1 MAVSPDIA
9 PFTPRLAAAKV
20 RRRPR
25 LLAVGGGKGGVG
37 KSVVTSSLGVAL
49 AARRRR
55 CTLVDADFGA
65 ANLHTLLGVERS
77 AFSLS
82 DFLNREVAELDQV
95 ACRTRIPRL
104 SLVSGAHALV
114 DVANLAH
121 SRKLKLTR
129 HLARLDT
136 DEVLI
141 DLGAGTAFNVLDFFV
156 AADRGL
162 LVVEPEPTSIEN
174 SYAFLKAAFLRSLRP
189 IAREPHVRAALEEV
203 LGRRARHRLK
213 SPQEIIS
220 GVADL
225 DPNAARALRKCID
238 EFRPLLIVNGVCGD
252 EERGLGQQ
260 IARACRNF
268 LGIRVETL
276 GVLPRDEAVV
286 RAVRRRRPVVEISSS
301 CPFWREIEVMA
312 ERLSTLDRPS
322 RAATQPA
329 PAPAAS
335 GAADLAMPGAYLRH
349 LRERLGLSLE
359 QAVQHTRIRLLEAIE
374 EETFDQL
381 PPEEPYLR
389 GLVQSYARAL
399 GAPRPEAIAIKYLE
413 RYRYSQRWAERPP
426 TRVAG

>member
-1 MAVSPDIA
+1 MAVAPDIA
-9 PFTPRLAAAKV
+9 PLTPRFAPAKV

-55 CTLVDADFGA
+55 CTLIDADFGA

-82 DFLNREVAELDQV
+82 DFLNREVAELDHV
-95 ACRTRIPRL
+95 ACRTRIPHL
-104 SLVSGAHALV
+104 SLVSGAQALV

-129 HLARLDT
+129 HLERLDT

-141 DLGAGTAFNVLDFFV
+141 DLGAGTSFNVLDFFV

-203 LGRRARHRLK
+203 LGRRGRHRLT
-213 SPQEIIS
+213 SPQEIVS

-225 DPNAARALRKCID
+225 DPTAARALQKAVD

-252 EERGLGQQ
+252 EERGLGEQ
-260 IARACRNF
+260 IGSACRKF

-286 RAVRRRRPVVEISSS
+286 RAVRRRRPVVEVSAS
-301 CPFWREIEVMA
+301 CPFWKEIEAIA
-312 ERLSTLDRPS
+312 ERWIHIDR
-322 RAATQPA
+322 
-329 PAPAAS
+329 PAPAADLPAPDAS
-335 GAADLAMPGAYLRH
+335 GMADLTLPGAYLRH
-349 LRERLGLSLE
+349 LRQRLGLSLE
-359 QAVQHTRIRLLEAIE
+359 QAMQHTRIRLLQELE
-374 EETFDQL
+374 EERFEQL

-413 RYRYSQRWAERPP
+413 RYRYSQHWAERPP